1 MKRIVKFR
9 GKSKRTG
16 EWLYGDLVRNVEGAF
31 AIVPPFEMTMDNL
44 CDRYEV
50 DEETIGQFTGLY
62 DEDEREIYEGD
73 IADWTFFYTGICNG
87 GAVECDTIATGI
99 IEWHQGGFILK
110 VINNDFEDAGQY
122 SISDLNTDTTSDVV
136 VKGNIYDNKEL
147 LTQGY
152 GRID

>member
-50 DEETIGQFTGLY
+50 DEETIGQFTKLLDKNGK
-62 DEDEREIYEGD
+62 EIYEGD
-73 IADWTFFYTGICNG
+73 IVRFDDAPYIVNGNKYEGNVMMYRGAYCVRYNVNICDEYFFAPLFADDFADRKT
-87 GAVECDTIATGI
+87 V
-99 IEWHQGGFILK
+99 IL
-110 VINNDFEDAGQY
+110 
-122 SISDLNTDTTSDVV
+122 
-136 VKGNIYDNKEL
+136 GNVYDNSEL
-147 LTQGY
+147 LNQN
-152 GRID
+152 D

>member
-50 DEETIGQFTGLY
+50 DEETIGQFTKLLDKNGK
-62 DEDEREIYEGD
+62 EIYEGD
-73 IADWTFFYTGICNG
+73 IVRFDDTPYIVNG
-87 GAVECDTIATGI
+87 NKYEGNVMMYRGAYCVRYN
-99 IEWHQGGFILK
+99 
-110 VINNDFEDAGQY
+110 V
-122 SISDLNTDTTSDVV
+122 
-136 VKGNIYDNKEL
+136 NIYDEYFFAPLFADDFADRKTVILGNVYDNSEL
-147 LTQGY
+147 LNQN
-152 GRID
+152 D